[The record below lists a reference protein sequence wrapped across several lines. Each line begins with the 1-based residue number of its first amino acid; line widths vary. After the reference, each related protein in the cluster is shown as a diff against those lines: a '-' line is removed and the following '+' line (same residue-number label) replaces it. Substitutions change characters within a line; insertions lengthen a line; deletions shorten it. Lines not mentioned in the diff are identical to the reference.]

1 MQKYRIYVL
10 EREKDNIENIIQSN
24 EILKRHKDS
33 FKIFSKDITSN
44 LSSTYVR
51 AKIKQGKSIRYLTA
65 SEVEEYILKNNL
77 YS

>member
-51 AKIKQGKSIRYLTA
+51 AKIKQGKSIRYLTT

>member
-51 AKIKQGKSIRYLTA
+51 AKIKQRKSIRYLTT